1 MRRSFLTDS
10 VFIVALTVLVGSS
23 AAMFIAIEAA
33 GVYLQKKPVYPRSGK
48 SLNALPVE
56 TESWKRVGSDIIENA
71 EVVKVLGTENYLT
84 RIYEEKNP
92 PPSRDARQIQLHAA
106 YYTGMID
113 GVQHIPDRCLVA
125 GGMRAGDRA
134 TVVPLT
140 LDDSTW
146 LKTED
151 VPERWADRIYTVRT
165 SAEYSPA
172 RGARVTLPRD
182 PHDMNIRV
190 LEFFDDESDTH
201 LFAGYFFI
209 ANGGAVETAE
219 GVRLLAF
226 NLQQDYAYY
235 LKLQFVSTDVDSP
248 QALAEM
254 ISGFLSEII
263 GDVMFCLPDW
273 VEVERGEWPPDAS
286 TDNAST
292 QSR

>member
-1 MRRSFLTDS
+1 MKRSFLKDS

-23 AAMFIAIEAA
+23 AAMFVAIEAA
-33 GVYLQKKPVYPRSGK
+33 GVYLQKKPIYPRSGK
-48 SLNALPVE
+48 SLNALPIE
-56 TESWKRVGSDIIENA
+56 TESWKRVGSDVIENA

-84 RIYEEKNP
+84 RTYEEKNP
-92 PPSRDARQIQLHAA
+92 PSSRSPRQLQFHAA

-134 TVVPLT
+134 TVVPLS

-146 LKTED
+146 LKSND
-151 VPERWADRIYTVRT
+151 VPAQWTDQIYTVRT

-182 PHDMNIRV
+182 PHNMSMRV
-190 LEFFDDESDTH
+190 LEFFEDESNTH
-201 LFAGYFFI
+201 LLAGYLFI

-235 LKLQFVSTDVDSP
+235 LKLQFVSTDADTP
-248 QALAEM
+248 EALAEM
-254 ISGFLSEII
+254 VSGFLSETI

-273 VEVERGEWPPDAS
+273 VEVEQGKWP
-286 TDNAST
+286 TDTNNENTGS